1 MEERSAVGIG
11 LKAAAQGNAPA
22 QFNLG
27 VMYAQGQGV
36 APDAIEAHKWFVLAA
51 AQDYPNARK
60 FQETLER
67 RMSAAQKA
75 EGQRRAKEWYERNSR

>member
-1 MEERSAVGIG
+1 M
-11 LKAAAQGNAPA
+11 
-22 QFNLG
+22 
-27 VMYAQGQGV
+27 

-51 AQDYPNARK
+51 AQGYPDARK

-67 RMSAAQKA
+67 KMSAPRIA